1 LPTAGASGGVGIGGS
16 VAGHSLE
23 EETSHV
29 CCVRNHWPG
38 AEGDRPRRPCG
49 VSARHDLDATTR
61 WSWAL
66 STRTP
71 SFVRCSRP
79 RGRPAEAPWRLALVS
94 VMQFADELSARQP
107 AERCARGS
115 TEKYLL
121 GLELA
126 DPGFDA
132 SILSEFR
139 ARLILRPP
147 HGHRHLI
154 TRICQRC
161 EVCRLKGS

>member
-1 LPTAGASGGVGIGGS
+1 MSAAFGT
-16 VAGHSLE
+16 
-23 EETSHV
+23 
-29 CCVRNHWPG
+29 HWPG
-38 AEGDRPRRPCG
+38 AEGDRPRRTCG
-49 VSARHDLDATTR
+49 VSRAARSGCDYAMELG
-61 WSWAL
+61 
-66 STRTP
+66 
-71 SFVRCSRP
+71 VIYE
-79 RGRPAEAPWRLALVS
+79 EAPWRLALVS

-132 SILSEFR
+132 SVLSEFR
-139 ARLILRPP
+139 AQLILRPP

-161 EVCRLKGS
+161 EGCRLKGS